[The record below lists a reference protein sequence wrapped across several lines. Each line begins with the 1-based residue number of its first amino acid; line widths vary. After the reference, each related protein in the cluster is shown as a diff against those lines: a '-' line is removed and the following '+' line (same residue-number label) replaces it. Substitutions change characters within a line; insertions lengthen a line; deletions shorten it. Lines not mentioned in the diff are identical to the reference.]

1 MTTMIRINLLPV
13 RAVKKREMGRQIL
26 VLFAAVAVL
35 ALVSNYLWYSA
46 RDDERTRNAQKIAD
60 TQARIAELEKVIGE
74 VNNINKRKKE
84 VQEKLKVLD
93 DLRKGRAGP
102 VRMLDALATATPKKV
117 WLTSF
122 DENNGAVRLS
132 GNASS
137 HEDVAEMMRGLNTV
151 VWTQKGIGR
160 VLEIKRDTRA
170 ARVELLAQDGAQEE
184 LALTDVGYFFTG
196 IELKKATQSD
206 DPQKGRSVNFEIG
219 MSANYA
225 L

>member
-13 RAVKKREMGRQIL
+13 RAVKKREAGRQIL
-26 VLFAAVAVL
+26 VLFAAVVLL
-35 ALVSNYLWYSA
+35 ALVGNYMWYSG
-46 RDDERTRNAQKIAD
+46 RDDERTKNAE
-60 TQARIAELEKVIGE
+60 RIAQTESRISELEKVIGE

-102 VRMLDALATATPKKV
+102 VRLLDALAIATPKKV
-117 WLTSF
+117 WLLGF
-122 DENNGAVRLS
+122 DENNGAVKLTGS
-132 GNASS
+132 ASS
-137 HEDVAEMMRGLNTV
+137 HEDVAEMMRGLNTI

-160 VLEIKRDTRA
+160 VLEIKKDTKA

-184 LALTDVGYFFTG
+184 LAANEVGYFFTG
-196 IELKKATQSD
+196 IELKKATQTENKD
-206 DPQKGRSVNFEIG
+206 TGRTVSFEIA